1 MPGANTE
8 LKRIII
14 ILKNL
19 NKIMTMYIVVRIT
32 FSIRRHLQEKDVSI
46 ERGIL
51 MTIELVGRELL
62 K

>member
-1 MPGANTE
+1 M
-8 LKRIII
+8 KRIII

-19 NKIMTMYIVVRIT
+19 NKTMTMYIVVRIT
-32 FSIRRHLQEKDVSI
+32 FGIRRRLQEKDVSV